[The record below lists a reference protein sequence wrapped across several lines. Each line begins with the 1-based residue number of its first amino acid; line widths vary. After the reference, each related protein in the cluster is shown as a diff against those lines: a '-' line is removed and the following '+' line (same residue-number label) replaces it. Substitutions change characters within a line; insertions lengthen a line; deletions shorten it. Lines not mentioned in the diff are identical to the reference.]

1 MRKLSEI
8 QNEEALDVLADILAP
23 VIEIAQDKVVK
34 EKAKEGRMAAVQY
47 VIKGHKKALLNILAT
62 LDGIPIEEYRINVIQ
77 IPIKVTELLN
87 DKDLMDF
94 FQSQGLTI
102 LDESSGSAT
111 ANIGADG
118 E

>member
-1 MRKLSEI
+1 MKDKAEEI
-8 QNEEALDVLADILAP
+8 TDAVKDKAED
-23 VIEIAQDKVVK
+23 VIEAAEETAEKAADTVK

-102 LDESSGSAT
+102 SDESCMK
-111 ANIGADG
+111 DG
-118 E
+118 